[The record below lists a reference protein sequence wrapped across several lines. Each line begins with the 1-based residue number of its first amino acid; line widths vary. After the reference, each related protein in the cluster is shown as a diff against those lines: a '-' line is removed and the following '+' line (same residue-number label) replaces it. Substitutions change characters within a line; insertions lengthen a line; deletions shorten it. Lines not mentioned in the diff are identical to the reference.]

1 MNYFAPPPRFD
12 HLLSLTDR
20 RGTYEHASLAE
31 STSEDGYCTDDAAR
45 VLVVATREP
54 GPDPTL
60 NGLAGIALRFV
71 GEALTLKGACRNRMD
86 RTGRWLDEPTLEDSW
101 GVCIWG
107 LGTAVGHSNVAWS
120 RQSAIVL
127 FERAAQERSASSR
140 AMAFAAVGAAEMLGH
155 NPEHHAARELVTDYA
170 AMVAA
175 PNGDTA
181 WPWPEPRLTYAN
193 AVLPEAMI
201 AAGVVLADA
210 TLRRRGLDLL
220 AWLIDCETAGDHLSP
235 TPIAGRGAE
244 DSGPGF
250 DQQPIEVA
258 TLANACARAAVVDP
272 SPIWSAGVAA
282 AAAWFLGANDAGE
295 PMWDPDTGG
304 GYDRLHADG
313 VSGNQ
318 NAESTLAVIS
328 TLQHARRLATA
339 RHF

>member
-1 MNYFAPPPRFD
+1 MPRR
-12 HLLSLTDR
+12 TRMR
-20 RGTYEHASLAE
+20 RAGK
-31 STSEDGYCTDDAAR
+31 R
-45 VLVVATREP
+45 VL
-54 GPDPTL
+54 
-60 NGLAGIALRFV
+60 LR
-71 GEALTLKGACRNRMD
+71 
-86 RTGRWLDEPTLEDSW
+86 
-101 GVCIWG
+101 
-107 LGTAVGHSNVAWS
+107 
-120 RQSAIVL
+120 Q
-127 FERAAQERSASSR
+127 
-140 AMAFAAVGAAEMLGH
+140 
-155 NPEHHAARELVTDYA
+155 
-170 AMVAA
+170 
-175 PNGDTA
+175 
-181 WPWPEPRLTYAN
+181 
-193 AVLPEAMI
+193 
-201 AAGVVLADA
+201 
-210 TLRRRGLDLL
+210 RGLDLL

-313 VSGNQ
+313 VSRHQ